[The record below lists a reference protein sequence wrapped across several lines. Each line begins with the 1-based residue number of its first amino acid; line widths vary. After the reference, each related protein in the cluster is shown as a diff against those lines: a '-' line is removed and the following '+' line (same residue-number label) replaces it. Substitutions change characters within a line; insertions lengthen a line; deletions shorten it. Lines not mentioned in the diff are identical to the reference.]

1 MERLLNL
8 LRLNAYLIPLETDR
22 TYLNLANTTSTVL
35 LVVNCLFRIRQL
47 VSVSTNRNSNGKR
60 VDGSSG
66 TLKIILLVIGSDQ

>member
-8 LRLNAYLIPLETDR
+8 LRLNAYLIRMETGI
-22 TYLNLANTTSTVL
+22 TYLNLANATSTVL

-47 VSVSTNRNSNGKR
+47 VSVSTNSNSNGKR

-66 TLKIILLVIGSDQ
+66 TLKIILVIGSDQ